1 MGCVPG
7 LDKSN
12 AKDRIFVPKFHTI
25 CVAVLSLLKSG
36 KHVNVLGFEQ
46 LLKYAGGMPSQYVT
60 GVDEGDGVH

>member
-46 LLKYAGGMPSQYVT
+46 L
-60 GVDEGDGVH
+60 